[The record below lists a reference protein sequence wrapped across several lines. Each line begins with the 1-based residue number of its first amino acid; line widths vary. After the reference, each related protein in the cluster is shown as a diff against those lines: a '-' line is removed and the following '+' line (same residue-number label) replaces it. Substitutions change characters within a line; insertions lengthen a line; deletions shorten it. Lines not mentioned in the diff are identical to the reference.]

1 MKRAILLAIAACLAA
16 PPAAFAQ
23 EVSVST
29 LAAADGTRT
38 LIHEV
43 TVPAPTEAV
52 WTAISTAEGWK
63 TWAAP
68 VAWAPDADMIETSYM
83 PDAQPGDATTI
94 RQHILSRVPGQLLV
108 FSTVKAPAGFPHF
121 ETYAK
126 VLSHLQ
132 LERAGGATRVR
143 LTQTGYP
150 ANEAGEQLLRF
161 FETGNRETL
170 ELLHQRFDEGP
181 IDWGARRPAAKR

>member
-1 MKRAILLAIAACLAA
+1 MKRTILFALAACLAV
-16 PPAAFAQ
+16 PPAALAQ

-29 LAAADGTRT
+29 SSAADGTRT

-43 TVPAPTEAV
+43 TVPAPPEAV
-52 WTAISTAEGWK
+52 WTAISTADGWK

-68 VAWAPDADMIETSYM
+68 VAWAPDADTIETSYL
-83 PDAQPGDATTI
+83 PTAQPGDATTI
-94 RQHILSRVPGQLLV
+94 RQHIVMRVPGQLLV

-126 VLSHLQ
+126 VLSYLQ
-132 LERAGGATRVR
+132 LERAGAATRVR

-170 ELLHQRFDEGP
+170 ELLHRRFVDGP
-181 IDWGARRPAAKR
+181 IDWSKPKQ